1 MQKINGEGI
10 YMSMKNKY
18 ELKKNIKDDM
28 ITIEKYKQIYYNI
41 TYWFTSTPKKYFEL
55 DIFINHHILMQNSK
69 RDNNITFDLDPQKL
83 PLNNKGFSRFI
94 KKWIMI
100 S

>member
-41 TYWFTSTPKKYFEL
+41 TY
-55 DIFINHHILMQNSK
+55 
-69 RDNNITFDLDPQKL
+69 
-83 PLNNKGFSRFI
+83 
-94 KKWIMI
+94 
-100 S
+100 